1 MSHAKY
7 LKIISIVVIL
17 SLAASVSAEEPS
29 LNLLT
34 RAIQSAVTLNHSQ
47 TSAKPIFVRHCR
59 SAQKGCGARM
69 EAFAQYFVEAGKRFD
84 LDPWL
89 LAAMAFRESGLDP
102 FAKGSVGER
111 GLLQMHPQSPWG
123 RRIRFVK
130 DERYRKICKKQA
142 GACQRELVQRAAD
155 LLSRSVRFCD
165 GDLNAAL
172 GSYNTGRCGGNPDYA
187 RRVIDQR
194 DQLRKS
200 VGLPATKP
208 KRSAFLPMQASRMQK
223 NSAST
228 N

>member
-1 MSHAKY
+1 MKIF
-7 LKIISIVVIL
+7 LKLSSILFVLLMVT
-17 SLAASVSAEEPS
+17 SVQAEEPA

-34 RAIQSAVTLNHSQ
+34 RAIQSAVTLNHNQ
-47 TSAKPIFVRHCR
+47 TSSKPIFVRHCR

-69 EAFAQYFVEAGKRFD
+69 EAFARYFVEAGKRFD

-102 FAKGSVGER
+102 FATGSVGER

-123 RRIRFVK
+123 RGIRFVK

-142 GACQRELVQRAAD
+142 GACQRDLVQRAAD
-155 LLSRSVRFCD
+155 LLSRSVRLCD
-165 GDLNAAL
+165 GNLSAAL

-187 RRVIDQR
+187 KRVIIQR
-194 DQLRKS
+194 DRLRKS
-200 VGLPATKP
+200 VGLPASKP
-208 KRSAFLPMQASRMQK
+208 QRSGYHPLQASRIQK
-223 NSAST
+223 NSAAT